1 MDHIEMGDFY
11 IIRLIEVAR
20 TLLREYRQW
29 LDRYGGLPYN
39 EAPPMPEFY
48 KNYLGVKRTITAAM
62 KWRRQHRK
70 NVSEIWRAYA
80 DSVVKKLQEQEK
92 NNAGRRNEKSE

>member
-1 MDHIEMGDFY
+1 MGDFY

-29 LDRYGGLPYN
+29 LDRYGDLPYT
-39 EAPPMPEFY
+39 ETPPMPEFY

-70 NVSEIWRAYA
+70 NVSEIWRVYA
-80 DSVVKKLQEQEK
+80 EWAIKEHERK
-92 NNAGRRNEKSE
+92 NAGCYNEESE